1 MTYEQ
6 QTDTQ
11 IAEAYRALV
20 AAEQRVESR
29 FASLAYKTPGAKR
42 VSVNRSRSEWRLV
55 GESGSPR
62 LTADEARARVA
73 QLVADNEGEFSVA
86 VPGHGWVGIRE
97 AREAV
102 EAYDAA
108 VTARNQAVYEY
119 HQLNDLYT
127 GWSRFFLVTSSKGH
141 IHSSMSC
148 STCRPTTS
156 YGWLPELSGRTEAD
170 CVAEFGAALCTVC
183 YPSAPVEWVGGFIS
197 KADAER
203 RAA

>member
-20 AAEQRVESR
+20 AAESRLDQRA
-29 FASLAYKTPGAKR
+29 ASLAYRAPGVRKHYVTRTRVEYRDTETGQR
-42 VSVNRSRSEWRLV
+42 VS
-55 GESGSPR
+55 
-62 LTADEARARVA
+62 ADEARERIAK
-73 QLVADNEGEFSVA
+73 LVADNEGEFSVH
-86 VPGHGWVGIRE
+86 VPGQGWVGIRE
-97 AREAV
+97 SREAI
-102 EAYDAA
+102 EKYDEA

-141 IHSSMSC
+141 IHSSMHC
-148 STCRPTTS
+148 STCRPTTG
-156 YGWLPELSGRTEAD
+156 YGWLPHLSGRTEAD
-170 CVAEFGAALCTVC
+170 CVEEFGAALCTVC

>member
-20 AAEQRVESR
+20 AREARVDATAR
-29 FASLAYKTPGAKR
+29 SLFYKTPGAWQR
-42 VSVNRSRSEWRLV
+42 HLTRTRSEWCV
-55 GESGSPR
+55 EGTNER
-62 LTADEARARVA
+62 LTGPAAREAVA

-86 VPGHGWVGIRE
+86 VPGKGWVGIRE

-102 EAYDAA
+102 EKYDEAVAARDAA
-108 VTARNQAVYEY
+108 VRTY
-119 HQLNDLYT
+119 HELNDLYT